1 MLPSHLSSG
10 GLRLAH
16 SGQQR
21 TVGDALHALDASL
34 EVGEVF
40 ADGHGCAWRRPGE
53 GPHAQPQAGRMR
65 VSKDKNT
72 RCSPGPA
79 RLFRAYSH
87 AEIDVLLVVVDG
99 RPRVRGGSQRRLPR
113 SKSAWADARRA
124 CEQRRVHS
132 CSGGCNVHV
141 CLATDDAVL
150 QLQWYLVEPVAG
162 SCRSPV
168 LGANGARTAPVGIAA
183 DTVNWVCQL
192 ANPGALS
199 RHVVILARG
208 PIGRISRAIPLEIP
222 AAGSWQCHCITPSSA
237 ASCKGERTRSDPLL
251 TMKIRDDM
259 I

>member
-141 CLATDDAVL
+141 CLATDDARSRSSSGGGSSSSSSIQHTL
-150 QLQWYLVEPVAG
+150 QRW
-162 SCRSPV
+162 
-168 LGANGARTAPVGIAA
+168 
-183 DTVNWVCQL
+183 
-192 ANPGALS
+192 
-199 RHVVILARG
+199 
-208 PIGRISRAIPLEIP
+208 RA
-222 AAGSWQCHCITPSSA
+222 AAGGSA
-237 ASCKGERTRSDPLL
+237 AGEAQAREGRGEA
-251 TMKIRDDM
+251 
-259 I
+259 